1 MHCLMSEVWVPCQV
15 ELNTSGQKHKWAYV
29 AAVDVTDG
37 LAVGATV
44 ALFFRQRDGVVLI
57 AYGKV
62 VRRLRDGTVKI
73 KIPWFVGA
81 ALAERGGVNV
91 GEINGK
97 ILIHDCVIRY
107 EIVEEAEEAEEEKEG
122 GGGIRIKPVIDK
134 E

>member
-1 MHCLMSEVWVPCQV
+1 MSEVWVPCQV
-15 ELNTSGQKHKWAYV
+15 ELNTSGQKHGWVYV

-91 GEINGK
+91 GEINDK
-97 ILIHDCVIRY
+97 ILIHDCAVQY
-107 EIVEEAEEAEEEKEG
+107 HVVEEEAEEEKESG
-122 GGGIRIKPVIDK
+122 KGIRIKPVIDK